1 MGNFILEFQ
10 IDDVKAAIALSVLS
24 KNRIEVGL
32 PLKIYTEKFI
42 HSRREKNK
50 IMSKA
55 DEPGSICNGSQ
66 TLEGE
71 GQRIYFKEEGSR
83 TDNET
88 QQYEIQLYC

>member
-42 HSRREKNK
+42 HSRREK
-50 IMSKA
+50 IR
-55 DEPGSICNGSQ
+55 
-66 TLEGE
+66 L
-71 GQRIYFKEEGSR
+71 
-83 TDNET
+83 
-88 QQYEIQLYC
+88 